1 MRAFVSIERFPK
13 PSSRARFFRSV
24 SLFVICATWLSV
36 CSLDAAEARTQST
49 SHADH
54 RSHRGGHAARE
65 SASSVHEID
74 AAALEAAFPDLGDD
88 ERRHSMHEEDPF
100 NSLVLLD
107 RLEVRE
113 ADGAEIVDFELEA
126 WVGRT
131 LDRLWIRSEGRRQGG
146 TTEHA
151 SLELLWG
158 RGVAR
163 WWDLVAGVRRDWEP
177 GPAESWAAFGVVGL
191 APYRFEVEATA
202 YLGEGGRTAARIEAR
217 HEVSITQR
225 LVLEPRVELEAYG
238 RSDAERGIGSGLSS
252 GEIGLR
258 LRFEP
263 RRETAPYIGIVRE
276 KKLGDTEALARAE
289 GRTTSETRV
298 VVGIRAWF

>member
-1 MRAFVSIERFPK
+1 MRAFISMERLPK
-13 PSSRARFFRSV
+13 PASRARCFRGV
-24 SLFVICATWLSV
+24 ASLAICATWLSV
-36 CSLDAAEARTQST
+36 SSLDVAEAQATPRG
-49 SHADH
+49 ADPAH
-54 RSHRGGHAARE
+54 HGEHAAHE
-65 SASSVHEID
+65 SASSAPEID
-74 AAALEAAFPDLGDD
+74 AAELEAAFPDLGDD
-88 ERRHSMHEEDPF
+88 ERRHSMHEEDPL

-113 ADGAEIVDFELEA
+113 ADRAEIVDFELEA
-126 WVGRT
+126 WVGRM

-158 RGVAR
+158 RGIAR
-163 WWDLVAGVRRDWEP
+163 WWDLVAGVRRDLEP
-177 GPAESWAAFGVVGL
+177 GPADSWAAFGVVGL

-202 YLGEGGRTAARIEAR
+202 YLGEGGRTAVRVEAR
-217 HEVSITQR
+217 HELSITQR
-225 LVLEPRVELEAYG
+225 LVLEPVVELEAYG
-238 RSDAERGIGSGLSS
+238 SSDAARGIGSGLSS